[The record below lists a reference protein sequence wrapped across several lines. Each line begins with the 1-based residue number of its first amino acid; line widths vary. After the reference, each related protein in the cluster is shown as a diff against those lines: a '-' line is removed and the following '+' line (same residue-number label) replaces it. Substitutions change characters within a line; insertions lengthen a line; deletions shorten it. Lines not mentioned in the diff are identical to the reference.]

1 MLSSADDNNQID
13 FSELHLWNMD
23 SRESHGGFHMPG
35 HVSGRFFSEEYCT
48 RLVATDTT
56 ELMETDDLHE
66 PQGPVDKALIAIAE
80 AYHAKESFF
89 VSSGSSTGIHVM
101 LASVMSKQSFLLL
114 PRTIHMSVL
123 HILQILDCKYAFIEL
138 PDACELGL
146 PFAQMPEV
154 ALRRA
159 LDLFP
164 QATDILITSPDYYG
178 QCADLERICELAHDR
193 GCHVLVDE
201 AHGAHFPFS
210 DLCPKNAMQS
220 GADISVTSLHKT
232 IPALTMASL
241 IHVSEEAIR
250 TGRVS
255 SNRIFD
261 MLCRFE
267 TSSPSF
273 LIAASSEYAV
283 KYMAQFGKEMIK
295 ERIVEL
301 DYFRSELRKYPTVCK
316 IETRDIGRRDPLRI
330 VIDFSDSKCMTAF
343 AFFLAMN
350 QEGISGEFCDISRVI
365 LIVSI
370 WNQRCDFDNL
380 LKVIRGCAEAKKPL
394 TDEYRIHMKEVDR
407 RFGQAISSAR
417 EAVIMSREAVFGG
430 LRTEDIPVFEAADR
444 ICAQEIIPYPPGI
457 PLVWPGEKITNA
469 DVDLLTDLG
478 EYHIGIRGMHNNK
491 VKVFCNYG
499 NK

>member
-1 MLSSADDNNQID
+1 MN
-13 FSELHLWNMD
+13 

-35 HVSGRFFSEEYCT
+35 HVSGRFFSEEFCT

-56 ELMETDDLHE
+56 ELIETDDLHE
-66 PQGPVDKALIAIAE
+66 PQGPVGKALIYIAE
-80 AYHAKESFF
+80 AYHAKASFF
-89 VSSGSSTGIHVM
+89 VTSGSSVGVHVM
-101 LASVMSKQSFLLL
+101 LASVMNEQSFLLL
-114 PRTIHMSVL
+114 PRTVHLSVL

-138 PDACELGL
+138 PDAFETGL
-146 PFAQMPEV
+146 PFAQITEE
-154 ALRRA
+154 ALREA
-159 LDLFP
+159 LDSFP
-164 QATDILITSPDYYG
+164 QTTDVLITSPDYYG

-210 DLCPKNAMQS
+210 DSCPQNAMQS

-241 IHVSEEAIR
+241 IHVSEAAIR
-250 TGRVS
+250 TGCVS

-283 KYMAQFGKEMIK
+283 SYMAQFGKEMIAEK
-295 ERIVEL
+295 IGEI
-301 DYFRSELRKYPTVCK
+301 DNFRGELRKYPNVCK
-316 IETRDIGRRDPLRI
+316 IIESPNSLTDPLRI
-330 VIDFSDSKCMTAF
+330 VLDFSDSKCMSAF
-343 AFFLAMN
+343 AFFLTMN
-350 QEGISGEFCDISRVI
+350 EKGIPGEFCDVSRII

-380 LKVIRGCAEAKKPL
+380 IKVISECAEAKKAL
-394 TDEYRIHMKEVDR
+394 TDEQRIHMNAVDR
-407 RFGQAISSAR
+407 RLGQAISSAR
-417 EAVIMSREAVFGG
+417 QAVIMTREAVYGG
-430 LRTEDIPVFEAADR
+430 LQTDDVPICEAANH

-457 PLVWPGEKITNA
+457 PLLWPGEKITNE

-478 EYHIGIRGMHNNK
+478 EFHIGIRGMHNNK

>member
-1 MLSSADDNNQID
+1 MLPSADDKNQID
-13 FSELHLWNMD
+13 FSELHLWNMN

-35 HVSGRFFSEEYCT
+35 HVSGRFFSDEFCR

-56 ELMETDDLHE
+56 ELMETDDLHA
-66 PQGPVDKALIAIAE
+66 PSGPVGEALSYIAE
-80 AYHAKESFF
+80 VYHAKASFF
-89 VSSGSSTGIHVM
+89 VTSGSSVGVHVM
-101 LASVMSKQSFLLL
+101 LASVMNKQSFLLL
-114 PRTIHMSVL
+114 PRTVHLSVV

-138 PDACELGL
+138 PDAFETGL
-146 PFAQMPEV
+146 PFAQITEE
-154 ALRRA
+154 ALREA
-159 LDLFP
+159 LDSFP
-164 QATDILITSPDYYG
+164 QTTDVLITSPDYYG
-178 QCADLERICELAHDR
+178 QCADLERICELAHSR
-193 GCHVLVDE
+193 GCSVLVDE

-210 DLCPKNAMQS
+210 DSCPKNAMQS

-241 IHVSEEAIR
+241 IHVSETAIQ

-283 KYMAQFGKEMIK
+283 SYMAQFGKAMIAEK
-295 ERIVEL
+295 IDEI
-301 DYFRSELRKYPTVCK
+301 DNFRSELRKYPSVCK
-316 IETRDIGRRDPLRI
+316 MKDRQNSLRDPLRI
-330 VIDFSDSKCMTAF
+330 VLDFSDSKCMTAF
-343 AFFLAMN
+343 SFFLAMN
-350 QEGISGEFCDISRVI
+350 EKGIPGEFCDVSRVI

-370 WNQRCDFDNL
+370 WNQRGDFDNL
-380 LKVIRGCAEAKKPL
+380 LKVIRECAETKKALP
-394 TDEYRIHMKEVDR
+394 EKCFIHMNAVDR
-407 RFGQAISSAR
+407 RFGRAISSAR
-417 EAVIMSREAVFGG
+417 EAVIMTREAVYGG
-430 LRTEDIPVFEAADR
+430 LQTEDVPVCEAVNR

-457 PLVWPGEKITNA
+457 PLLWPGEMITKV
-469 DVDLLTDLG
+469 DVDLLTDLRAF
-478 EYHIGIRGMHNNK
+478 HIGIRGMHNDK